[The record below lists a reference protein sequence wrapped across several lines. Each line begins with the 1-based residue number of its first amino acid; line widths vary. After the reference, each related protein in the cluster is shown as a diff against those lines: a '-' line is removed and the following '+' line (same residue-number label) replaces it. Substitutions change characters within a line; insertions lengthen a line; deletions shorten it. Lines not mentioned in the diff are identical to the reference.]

1 MQEPA
6 SAVVWE
12 SSARAFPHA
21 TTLGGPRQHAP
32 RSATQRWRTPK
43 PNPARALRL
52 SGRTGV
58 SCHWIW
64 AACKTCFIA
73 GQRAKKMLAES
84 GENLSTA
91 PRRIQS
97 VCARPHASPKNPR
110 PQPNTSYTTV
120 YARKAPQGVPMQRRR
135 VSRMLKPINP
145 GLNRSFIVCAGRG
158 VKGLVEFSIGVLLRI
173 TQVTAVVRTSTAPG
187 TRSPRRV
194 Q

>member
-1 MQEPA
+1 MQRRWVGRARMRQDQLHSAGRHPNPTQPA
-6 SAVVWE
+6 RSGYRA
-12 SSARAFPHA
+12 ARGFLATRFGRHA
-21 TTLGGPRQHAP
+21 TR
-32 RSATQRWRTPK
+32 
-43 PNPARALRL
+43 
-52 SGRTGV
+52 V
-58 SCHWIW
+58 SL
-64 AACKTCFIA
+64 
-73 GQRAKKMLAES
+73 RAKKMLAES

-97 VCARPHASPKNPR
+97 VCARPHASLKNPR

-120 YARKAPQGVPMQRRR
+120 YARKAPQPQGVPMQRRR